1 MGTDS
6 IKNRISNSF
15 SIFNVSWKILF
26 LEFLKFLL
34 VMFSINVLFVI
45 DCVPLL
51 PPGEYSQEMDN
62 KILWENIS
70 GFLPS
75 FPLFFENTW
84 PCLVL
89 RATADLV
96 KEPVQTEG
104 RPAARNVVVRLVVE
118 ILPQLWE
125 IQLAT
130 IPVRVLRGRHQ
141 RTKIPIKFKN
151 EGSGHD
157 PNSPNILPLPDE
169 GNNLLQ
175 FSNKDNSNVYNA
187 EARWRDYRMRTGIS

>member
-1 MGTDS
+1 
-6 IKNRISNSF
+6 
-15 SIFNVSWKILF
+15 
-26 LEFLKFLL
+26 
-34 VMFSINVLFVI
+34 MFSINVLFVI

-51 PPGEYSQEMDN
+51 PLGEYSQEMDN

-104 RPAARNVVVRLVVE
+104 RPAARNVVVRLVVK
-118 ILPQLWE
+118 ILPQL
-125 IQLAT
+125 
-130 IPVRVLRGRHQ
+130 
-141 RTKIPIKFKN
+141 
-151 EGSGHD
+151 
-157 PNSPNILPLPDE
+157 
-169 GNNLLQ
+169 
-175 FSNKDNSNVYNA
+175 
-187 EARWRDYRMRTGIS
+187 